1 MKRLLITGTGLL
13 FLLTGYH
20 VNGQAVPEQPEQQLE
35 NLADMEQG
43 ETEDDALIRELEQ
56 FRKHPLNLNTADADE
71 LRQISL
77 ITDLQVTSLLAYR
90 DLLGKLIHVLE
101 LQAVP
106 GWDLATIRKV
116 LPYINTGPVM
126 SLAAET
132 GKRFSEGEHQ
142 LLFRISQVL
151 EKSKGYRQSPAD
163 NGYKGSPQH
172 LLFRYSYRFKNGL
185 QYGLLGDKDAG
196 ENFGRGAQRLG
207 FDFYSVHLFARR
219 IGTIQSLAFGDFTVN
234 MGQGLIQWQ
243 SLAFK
248 KSTEVMAVKRQSAVL
263 RPYHSAGEY
272 NFHRGA
278 GITIKTGKYMST
290 LFISYRK
297 LSANIIADSLSGET
311 HVSSLLASGY
321 HRNQTELDDRNTI
334 SQLAAG
340 GCVQF
345 RSGRWQAGI
354 NGVFYRFPQPLQKR
368 EETYNRYAIQG
379 RHWVNASIDYSYTY
393 RNLHLFGEA
402 ALDQQR
408 NTAFIHGLLISVDAK
423 VDISL
428 VQRTISARYQ
438 SVSGNAFTENVFPT
452 NETGI
457 YMGISIRPAAGWKLD
472 AYADLYRFP
481 WLRFGADAP
490 GTGNDWVLQLSYTPN
505 RETLLYSRFR
515 QESKET
521 NQQDNTTVT
530 NYIVPLS
537 RMSWRTQLNCKLSP
551 VLGFRSRVELLWY
564 NKKGEHPENGF
575 LGFLDFL
582 YHPLLKPWSG
592 GMRLQY
598 VETEGFHSRIYAFE
612 NDVLYSYSI
621 PVFSDKGFRYYINLH
636 CNLGR
641 QLSAWLR
648 WAQTIYFGKKYVG
661 SGLDEV
667 PGNKKSELKLQ
678 LSYTFQ

>member
-1 MKRLLITGTGLL
+1 MRRLLITGTSLL
-13 FLLTGYH
+13 FLLAGYS
-20 VNGQAVPEQPEQQLE
+20 VNGQVVPEQPEQQLE
-35 NLADMEQG
+35 NLADTEEG
-43 ETEDDALIRELEQ
+43 ETEDDAGIRELEQ

-77 ITDLQVTSLLAYR
+77 ITDLQVSSLLAYR
-90 DLLGKLIHVLE
+90 DVLGKLIHVLE

-106 GWDLATIRKV
+106 GWDLATIHKV
-116 LPYINTGPVM
+116 LPYVNTGPVM
-126 SLAAET
+126 SLAEET
-132 GKRFSEGEHQ
+132 GKRFREGEHQ
-142 LLFRISQVL
+142 LLVRVSQL
-151 EKSKGYRQSPAD
+151 MEKSKGYRQSAEG

-196 ENFGRGAQRLG
+196 EAFGRGAQRLG

-219 IGTIQSLAFGDFTVN
+219 IGNIQSLAFGDFTVN

-248 KSTEVMAVKRQSAVL
+248 KSTEVTAIKRQSAVL

-278 GITIKTGKYMST
+278 GITIKKGKSMST

-297 LSANIIADSLSGET
+297 LSANIITDSLSGEA

-354 NGVFYRFPQPLQKR
+354 NGVFYRFSRPLKKR
-368 EETYNRYAIQG
+368 EETYNLYAIQG
-379 RHWVNASIDYSYTY
+379 RHWVNTSIDYSYTC

-402 ALDQQR
+402 ALDQRR
-408 NTAFIHGLLISVDAK
+408 NTAFIQGLLISVDTK

-428 VQRTISARYQ
+428 VQRAISAGYQ
-438 SVSGNAFTENVFPT
+438 SVNGNALTENVFPT
-452 NETGI
+452 NETGL
-457 YMGISIRPAAGWKLD
+457 YTGISIRPAAGWKLD
-472 AYADLYRFP
+472 AYADLFRFP
-481 WLRFGADAP
+481 WLRYGADAP
-490 GTGNDWVLQLSYTPN
+490 ASGSDWVLQLSYSPN

-521 NQQDNTTVT
+521 NQQDNSTVT

-537 RMSWRTQLNCKLSP
+537 RMNWRTQLNCKLSP
-551 VLGFRSRVELLWY
+551 VLGFRGRVELLWY
-564 NKKGEHPENGF
+564 DKKGELKENGF

-592 GMRLQY
+592 GIRLQY
-598 VETEGFHSRIYAFE
+598 VETGGYNSRIYAFE

-621 PVFSDKGFRYYINLH
+621 PVFSDKGFRYYINLY
-636 CNLGR
+636 CSPLRG
-641 QLSAWLR
+641 LSAWFR
-648 WAQTIYFGKKYVG
+648 WAQTIYSEKKYAG
-661 SGLDEV
+661 SGPDEV